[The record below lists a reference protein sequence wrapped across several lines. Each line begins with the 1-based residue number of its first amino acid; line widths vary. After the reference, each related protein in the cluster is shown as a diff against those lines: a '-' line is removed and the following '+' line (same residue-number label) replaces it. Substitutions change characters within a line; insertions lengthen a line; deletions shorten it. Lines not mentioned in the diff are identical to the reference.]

1 MTKYPEGLRL
11 RDRDGLLPAHVA
23 SVQGTKAHLEILLQ
37 AYPASVAER
46 TEPRAGLGKS
56 DCEHFL
62 VILAHHLL
70 LAQTCNTLPE
80 SYINFTRTRG
90 W

>member
-70 LAQTCNTLPE
+70 LNL
-80 SYINFTRTRG
+80 
-90 W
+90 